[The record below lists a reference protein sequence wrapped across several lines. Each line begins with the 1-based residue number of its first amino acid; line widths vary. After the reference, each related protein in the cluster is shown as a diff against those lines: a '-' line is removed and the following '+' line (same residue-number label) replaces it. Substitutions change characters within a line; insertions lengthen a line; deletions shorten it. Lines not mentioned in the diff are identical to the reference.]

1 MPLRDKVPTAP
12 SFVSLAVTFL
22 NYLLFLR
29 YIMAITIFWSLSFLN
44 FDPLETFFFPFGFW
58 VSISPSFHLFFWP
71 PSKIYHDFFF
81 FFCSGPSLEDTEIQS
96 IWRQGRIFLNTVNT
110 GSITLIGW
118 GWIGEERCKSKW
130 SFEKLFSYCEYSLPF
145 ILV

>member
-44 FDPLETFFFPFGFW
+44 FDPLETFFSPLDSGFPFLL
-58 VSISPSFHLFFWP
+58 VSTYFFGHLLKF
-71 PSKIYHDFFF
+71 IMIFF